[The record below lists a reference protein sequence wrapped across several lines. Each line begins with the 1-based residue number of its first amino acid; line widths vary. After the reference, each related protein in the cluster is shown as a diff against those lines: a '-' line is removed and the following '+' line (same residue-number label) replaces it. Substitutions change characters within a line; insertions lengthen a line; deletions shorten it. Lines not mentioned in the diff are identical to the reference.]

1 MTMADP
7 IDRASAPGEPSRA
20 SKGLAVVGLTLAV
33 AVGAGAEVAAQEG
46 LVERLGTAIG
56 AGLAPSETLPE
67 GVRFLVRFA
76 EEVDGLAVG
85 ATVTVKGIQ
94 IGTVREVAVVI
105 DSAAATI
112 EVPIVI
118 DVVPERIDSIDG
130 AAVTDA
136 EAVYALA
143 ERLVANG
150 LRAELTTTNP
160 LSGSQRI
167 ELGFHPDA
175 PPAALDRSG
184 RYPELPT
191 APTLAQELRAT
202 LQGFLARLAALPI
215 ETLFAD
221 AAATVDE
228 ARALLAAPEIR
239 EALLALRAAGAE
251 IERTA
256 AGLDA
261 RLEPSIARLERA
273 AGEVEGAARQ
283 AASGIAGLDRT
294 IGARSPLWDEV
305 RLTTRELAATAR
317 ALRLLVEH
325 LERHP
330 DALLRGRQERQP

>member
-1 MTMADP
+1 
-7 IDRASAPGEPSRA
+7 
-20 SKGLAVVGLTLAV
+20 
-33 AVGAGAEVAAQEG
+33 
-46 LVERLGTAIG
+46 
-56 AGLAPSETLPE
+56 
-67 GVRFLVRFA
+67 
-76 EEVDGLAVG
+76 
-85 ATVTVKGIQ
+85 
-94 IGTVREVAVVI
+94 
-105 DSAAATI
+105 
-112 EVPIVI
+112 
-118 DVVPERIDSIDG
+118 
-130 AAVTDA
+130 
-136 EAVYALA
+136 
-143 ERLVANG
+143 
-150 LRAELTTTNP
+150 
-160 LSGSQRI
+160 
-167 ELGFHPDA
+167 
-175 PPAALDRSG
+175 
-184 RYPELPT
+184 
-191 APTLAQELRAT
+191 
-202 LQGFLARLAALPI
+202 LAALPI

-221 AAATVDE
+221 AAAAVDE